1 MIPKSQAGKMKKL
14 DRATFRGEGWQLVT
28 DSQAI
33 ASILKAIA
41 VKDDEYRSMYVLTG
55 VDQAVVSV
63 PGSTSLLEVWAGW
76 HKEPRNGRAFVCL
89 YDRGKAYTEQGQ
101 EP

>member
-1 MIPKSQAGKMKKL
+1 MKKL
-14 DRATFRGEGWQLVT
+14 DQATFRGEGWQLVT

-55 VDQAVVSV
+55 VDEAVVSV
-63 PGSTSLLEVWAGW
+63 PGSTSCW
-76 HKEPRNGRAFVCL
+76 KYGRVGTKNLAVTFSLVKSC
-89 YDRGKAYTEQGQ
+89 DSNEGF
-101 EP
+101 